1 QRAPLHLR
9 GRAQHPQRPIRRRSE
24 PGRPELPLL
33 HLPDL
38 LPSLPAPPLS
48 GPGDPRRPPRHLAQP
63 HLLLRS
69 DGRGAAADRGGQ
81 LRRMVGKM
89 ARRPP
94 SSPTGK
100 PRRDPSRLTRA
111 TFSRPKEPVA
121 VFGRTPRQDG
131 AAVIFWGRE

>member
-1 QRAPLHLR
+1 
-9 GRAQHPQRPIRRRSE
+9 
-24 PGRPELPLL
+24 
-33 HLPDL
+33 
-38 LPSLPAPPLS
+38 PLS

-81 LRRMVGKM
+81 LRQMVGKM

-121 VFGRTPRQDG
+121 GTARREAAEAVGEVFRASRLLVARSRQPSAR
-131 AAVIFWGRE
+131 AATGDAGVAVTSKGEHA